1 MSTSISLHRAHVT
14 GDPAT
19 CACILREAWPD
30 EDAWP
35 AGQSLHFGNGAFC
48 DFTTLLATR
57 RGHIRCLKYAVENGC
72 ALHPKLLREYA
83 DVPTQMECFKYALEL
98 GLEVDDD
105 AVQAACRNISVTTL
119 KLLIEAYQ
127 EQTKGRKRRREGD
140 ENNMIVE
147 RGTWFIGAVCANV
160 ASEQS
165 AEVIKCIDFLRKCG
179 CGWNERATSKVAENG
194 VVSVLKHLV
203 ENGCPWDEKTL
214 AAAEKSGD
222 AETIAFAKTHDKK
235 VKQRKSLETMF
246 GVIESRKEQMTEQ
259 EYIVACRAAKDL
271 HDSL

>member
-1 MSTSISLHRAHVT
+1 MSTSRSLHRAHVT

-35 AGQSLHFGNGAFC
+35 AGQTLHFGNGAFC

-105 AVQAACRNISVTTL
+105 AVLTACRNISVTRL
-119 KLLIEAYQ
+119 KLHIEAYQ
-127 EQTKGRKRRREGD
+127 EQTKQRKRRREGD

-147 RGTWFIGAVCANV
+147 RGTSLIGAVCVNV
-160 ASEQS
+160 ASEQP

-179 CGWNERATSKVAENG
+179 CGWNERATLNVAEKG
-194 VVSVLKHLV
+194 AVSVLKHLV
-203 ENGCPWDEKTL
+203 ENGCPWHEKTL

-259 EYIVACRAAKDL
+259 EYIDACRAAKDL